1 MAQPPVSP
9 REKWES
15 RYRAGDFEPNR
26 EPVPFLA
33 AEARR
38 LEPGRALCL
47 AAGAGR
53 NAVFLAKLGFAVTA
67 VDIAPAG
74 LEWCRRL
81 AAERGVEVETIA
93 ADVLSFDAGVES
105 WDLVTNLYFHE
116 PAVFPR
122 ARSALRSGG
131 HFLFQTYARVQ
142 ARFGWGPT
150 NPDHL
155 ADPQELRRA
164 FAGWEL
170 LRFAEK
176 VNKLEDGRQEAVVQL
191 MARKP

>member
-1 MAQPPVSP
+1 MAEPPLSP

-15 RYRAGDFEPNR
+15 RYRSGDYEPNR

-33 AEARR
+33 AEASA

-53 NAVFLAKLGFAVTA
+53 NAVFLAQLGFAVTA
-67 VDIAPAG
+67 VDIAPTG
-74 LEWCRRL
+74 LAWCRRL
-81 AAERGVEVETIA
+81 AAEGGVEVETVT

-116 PAVFPR
+116 PAVFPCV
-122 ARSALRSGG
+122 RSALRRGG
-131 HFLFQTYARVQ
+131 HFLFQTYARAQ
-142 ARFGWGPT
+142 AEFGWGPT

-155 ADPQELRRA
+155 ADPRELRRA
-164 FAGWEL
+164 FADWQL
-170 LRFAEK
+170 LRFGERVHK
-176 VNKLEDGRQEAVVQL
+176 FEDGRQEAVVQL
-191 MARKP
+191 LARKP